1 MLNLELTT
9 RQKVTIEIIKK
20 LTDNNG
26 YPPSNREITTELGLK
41 SSSTTQAFLV
51 ALKEKLYY
59 VKEGQVR
66 ALKVIKPAEEIAI

>member
-9 RQKVTIEIIKK
+9 RQKVTLEIIKK

-51 ALKEKLYY
+51 ALKEKGY
-59 VKEGQVR
+59 
-66 ALKVIKPAEEIAI
+66 IT